1 MKDASRGEGQ
11 GLPGELAA
19 ATSDIAGEIL
29 EAPVHSHLPGA
40 SGTPDN
46 LQTLKGVGP
55 KFAQMLNA
63 RGIIRYDQLAKMSG
77 QEVELL
83 DAQLG
88 PFRGRLQRDR
98 VIEQADYLARGDKEA
113 SKRDSEA
120 SARPILLDCRRF
132 RLTRAPLRPRRDELV
147 DLAAVHVD
155 HLELP
160 AVVSEGLSGF
170 WQVLQ
175 H

>member
-1 MKDASRGEGQ
+1 MVMDFGSNITWIILAAVVVAILAFLLLRPRQRVQLSDSAPIRPHMAHARDVSRGEGQ

-40 SGTPDN
+40 SGSPDN

-55 KFAQMLNA
+55 KFAEMLNA
-63 RGIIRYDQLAKMSG
+63 RGIIRYDQLARMSG

-98 VIEQADYLARGDKEA
+98 VIEQADYLARGDRDGFEA
-113 SKRDSEA
+113 
-120 SARPILLDCRRF
+120 RF
-132 RLTRAPLRPRRDELV
+132 G
-147 DLAAVHVD
+147 
-155 HLELP
+155 
-160 AVVSEGLSGF
+160 SLSS
-170 WQVLQ
+170 
-175 H
+175 